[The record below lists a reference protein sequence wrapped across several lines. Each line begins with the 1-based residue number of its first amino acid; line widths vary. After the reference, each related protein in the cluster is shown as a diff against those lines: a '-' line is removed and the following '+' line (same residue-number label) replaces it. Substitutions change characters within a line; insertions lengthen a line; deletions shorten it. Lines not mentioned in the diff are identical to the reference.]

1 MTVGATLVASFLVVL
16 ARPSTWPL
24 GLASFLLRGG
34 FLLVLVP
41 VVVLPTPVGLAN
53 VLAPILEDI
62 AFGRRA
68 DELTVLVAASVAVLL
83 AWLIGG
89 GLLAAAT
96 ETELVRRV
104 ATDDEVASPEHDRF
118 RLDAPG
124 RTWRVVAARAIAHVP
139 FVVALAWG
147 VVRIVAVTYRELTV
161 PSEVA
166 VPIAARVIAGA
177 PDAVAAVLLTWLIGE
192 TIGAYA
198 SRLLVLRGL
207 GLPQAM
213 RGGLARFVR
222 HPVRGPWM
230 TAVTTAG
237 LGAVLVATGVAA
249 STAWDQVRAV
259 LVFEGELLLP
269 VVLVLAFTALFLA
282 GLGLVSLV
290 SAWRNAIWTIEVA
303 GTFGAGPDRREGY

>member
-24 GLASFLLRGG
+24 GLAGFLLRGG
-34 FLLVLVP
+34 FVVVLVP
-41 VVVLPTPVGLAN
+41 IVVLPTPVGLAN

-68 DELTVLVAASVAVLL
+68 DELAAVLSVAVALLL

-104 ATDDEVASPEHDRF
+104 AADDEIAAPAHDRF

-124 RTWRVVAARAIAHVP
+124 RAWRVVVARSIAHVP
-139 FVVALAWG
+139 FVIALGWG
-147 VVRIVAVTYRELTV
+147 VIRIVAVAYRELTV
-161 PSEVA
+161 PSDVT
-166 VPIAARVIAGA
+166 VPIVARVIAGA
-177 PDAVAAVLLTWLIGE
+177 PDAVAAVVLTWLIGE

-198 SRLLVLRGL
+198 ARLLVLRGL
-207 GLPQAM
+207 GLRAAL

-222 HPVRGPWM
+222 NPVRGPWLA
-230 TAVTTAG
+230 AVST
-237 LGAVLVATGVAA
+237 VALLALLLASGVAA
-249 STAWDQVRAV
+249 GTAWDQVRAALATTAEPLLPIV
-259 LVFEGELLLP
+259 LV
-269 VVLVLAFTALFLA
+269 VAFVGLFLS
-282 GLGLVSLV
+282 GLTLVSVV
-290 SAWRNAIWTIEVA
+290 SAWRNAIWTLEVA
-303 GTFGAGPDRREGY
+303 GTFGAMPDRREGD